1 VTAYLSALA
10 VCAASIAAGAALC
23 CRPREW
29 SWTAPPAGL
38 AALMLLALVTVRL
51 PGHGTTAAIA
61 VGLAT
66 VAAVVVLVRRRVALV
81 PLAAGLPVGAAVLA
95 VCSLPFIA
103 NDRIGELG
111 AWINNDLAF
120 HMGQAEA
127 LASVGSAAH
136 ITSPG
141 YPNGPHA
148 IAAVLDVGLGVGPS
162 AAFTG
167 ILLATPVL
175 MAVTALGAL
184 GGIRWYLR
192 LPAAALT
199 GVAYLSVSYFAQGAF
214 KEPLLALF
222 LLGFVLALRDVHDE
236 GRRDARLGLALI
248 VTTAGGVAVFGITAL
263 AWPAAAVLWLAG
275 LELLGGR
282 RPDLARWH
290 LRRWLPVIGAVAVAG
305 CVALV
310 LIAVT
315 GDFFDSGPGRYLT
328 SNEAGG
334 NFSGQLSPLEA
345 LGVWHRPD
353 FRDSFG
359 SGLVGRIGLFQPGV
373 LLACAVVAF
382 GLWWCW
388 RRREWA
394 LLSGALAGVTVYLVV
409 RPFTLAYFSGKALVV
424 VAPLLTLV
432 AVKALASVSSSN
444 RARVAAIA
452 VLAAYLVAA
461 GASSSLALRGT
472 HVRPADRGHD
482 LAAFR
487 SIVDGQPT
495 IYLGRDNFAPWELRG
510 ARLLG
515 FQSNSTGLALKIDE
529 VPKKRTG
536 EAHPPAADVDSV
548 PPWFLAVSARYLV
561 TPRTAY
567 ASRPPAEFRP
577 IKRTRWHVL
586 WERREPLKPRE
597 ILAEGEAPGS
607 VLDCRTA
614 RGRRLARRRGVAYV
628 RPAPVVGRR
637 GAWVGGATV
646 ASGGSRTQELR
657 LSRGVWDIS
666 LRYFSDV
673 PLRLRAGA
681 LDASLPPYL
690 SDESTFFSAGR
701 VVSDGGTLRVTV
713 TVPARRRIE
722 LVRFVRLG
730 TVAATRVD
738 DRGQVVP
745 LASACGKYVDWYR
758 VSP

>member
-1 VTAYLSALA
+1 VTAYLSAVA

-29 SWTAPPAGL
+29 SWTAPPVGL

-61 VGLAT
+61 VALAT
-66 VAAVVVLVRRRVALV
+66 IAAVAVLVRRRVALV
-81 PLAAGLPVGAAVLA
+81 PLLAGLPVGGAVLA

-103 NDRIGELG
+103 NERIGELG
-111 AWINNDLAF
+111 AWINSDLAF
-120 HMGQAEA
+120 HMAQADA
-127 LASVGSAAH
+127 LASVGSAAN
-136 ITSPG
+136 ITSSG

-148 IAAVLDVGLGVGPS
+148 IAAALDGGFGVGPS

-175 MAVTALGAL
+175 MALTALGAL
-184 GGIRWYLR
+184 AGIRWYLR
-192 LPAAALT
+192 LPAAGLT
-199 GVAYLSVSYFAQGAF
+199 GIAYLSVSYFAQGAF

-222 LLGFVLALRDVHDE
+222 LLGFVLALREVHGE
-236 GRRDARLGLALI
+236 GRRDARTGLALI
-248 VTTAGGVAVFGITAL
+248 LTTAGGVAVFGITAL
-263 AWPAAAVLWLAG
+263 AWPAAVLVCLGG

-290 LRRWLPVIGAVAVAG
+290 LRRWLPGIGALAFAA

-315 GDFFDSGPGRYLT
+315 GDFFDTGPGRYLT
-328 SNEAGG
+328 SDVPGG
-334 NFSGQLSPLEA
+334 NFAGQLSPVEA

-353 FRDSFG
+353 FRARFG
-359 SGLVGRIGLFQPGV
+359 IGLFEPGA
-373 LLACAVVAF
+373 LLACGVVCF

-394 LLSGALAGVTVYLVV
+394 LLAGALAGITVYLVV
-409 RPFTLAYFSGKALVV
+409 FPFTLAYFSGKALAV

-432 AVKALASVSSSN
+432 AVKALASVSANN
-444 RARVAAIA
+444 RVRVAAIA
-452 VLAAYLVAA
+452 VLGAYLLTA
-461 GASSSLALRGT
+461 GASSTLALRGA
-472 HVRPADRGHD
+472 HVRPSERGHD

-510 ARLLG
+510 AHLLG
-515 FQSNSTGLALKIDE
+515 FQSNDTRLALGIDE
-529 VPKKRTG
+529 VPEKYAGDARQ
-536 EAHPPAADVDSV
+536 PAVDIDSV
-548 PPWFLAVSARYLV
+548 PRQFLAAARYMV
-561 TPRTAY
+561 APRTAY

-586 WERREPLKPRE
+586 WERRRALQPRE
-597 ILAEGEAPGS
+597 ILAEGEAPGK
-607 VLDCRTA
+607 VLDCQTA
-614 RGRRLARRRGVAYV
+614 RGRRLARRQSVAYV
-628 RPAPVVGRR
+628 RPAPVVGRA
-637 GAWVGGATV
+637 GAWEGGGTV
-646 ASGGSRTQELR
+646 ASGDSRTQELQ
-657 LSRGVWDIS
+657 LGRGVWDIS

-673 PLRLRAGA
+673 PLRLKAGP
-681 LDASLPPYL
+681 LDASLPPYVG
-690 SDESTFFSAGR
+690 DESTFFNAGR
-701 VVSDGGTLRVTV
+701 VVSDGETV
-713 TVPARRRIE
+713 RLTVKVPARRRIE
-722 LVRFVRLG
+722 LIRFVRLG

-738 DRGQVVP
+738 DPGRLVP
-745 LASACGKYVDWYR
+745 LASACGKYVDWFR